1 MARLGRNDPCPC
13 KSGKKYKRCCGPAEQ
28 AADLAA
34 RRATQD
40 EEAARVKAARAADKL
55 AAREYMAAFL
65 DDVAFTEESNAI
77 VGLIHAGQ
85 LDEAEARARALI
97 VAVPE
102 ATDGLERL
110 GHVYEARGDM
120 KTAARYYREASA
132 QTQAVGPQNDEHAI
146 WLRELADRIDPPVVA
161 TLLDG
166 ATP

>member
-1 MARLGRNDPCPC
+1 MARLGRNHPCPC

-28 AADLAA
+28 SAELAA
-34 RRATQD
+34 RRAVQD
-40 EEAARVKAARAADKL
+40 EEMARVKAERAADKL
-55 AAREYMAAFL
+55 AAREFMSALL
-65 DDVAFTEESNAI
+65 DDVALTDESNAI
-77 VGLIHAGQ
+77 VDLIHAGQ
-85 LDEAEARARALI
+85 LDEAETRARALI

-132 QTQAVGPQNDEHAI
+132 QTQAVGPQNGDHAL
-146 WLRELADRIDPPVVA
+146 WLRELADRIDPPVAA
-161 TLLDG
+161 TVLDG